1 MTGTGIRGVGMH
13 PFGRHTELDLR
24 DIAARAINEALDD
37 AGIGPREVGAAFFAN
52 SYAGLLNGQES
63 IRGQT
68 VLQHAGI
75 HSIPITNVE
84 NACASGSTALW
95 MAIRSVA
102 FGDARYA
109 IAVGAEK
116 MVVGD
121 LGRVLSALQNSS
133 DTAVTQGLGVQFV
146 SIYAMRLQDA
156 LDRGIITRGHLA
168 RVTVKNQHN
177 GSLNP
182 YAQYGAE
189 MTEREVLEARAIAGP
204 FTLPMVA
211 GISDGAAAVV
221 VANEGD
227 ETRVRILASALTS
240 GASEALDEAA
250 SVRAVR
256 TAYEQAG
263 VGPEDL
269 DVAEVHDAVSGSE
282 LLYYEQ
288 LGLCAAEDIGDFL
301 DSGASAL
308 GGSSP
313 VNPSGGLTARGHP
326 VGATG
331 LAQVA
336 ELTWQI
342 TGRAGGRQVESAS
355 IGLSQNSGGWLA
367 GDSAA
372 SAVHILG
379 AN

>member
-1 MTGTGIRGVGMH
+1 MTGIGILGVGMH
-13 PFGRHTELDLR
+13 PFGRHSDLDLR
-24 DIAARAINEALDD
+24 DIAARAINDALDD
-37 AGIGPREVGAAFFAN
+37 AGIGPKQVGAAFFAN

-68 VLQHAGI
+68 VLQHAGL

-84 NACASGSTALW
+84 NACASGSSALW

-109 IAVGAEK
+109 LAVGAEK
-116 MVVGD
+116 MSVGD
-121 LGRVLSALQNSS
+121 LGRTLSALQNSS
-133 DTAVTQGLGVQFV
+133 DTSVTQGLGVQFV

-156 LDRGIITRGHLA
+156 LNRGVLTTGHLA
-168 RVTVKNQHN
+168 RVTVKNQRN
-177 GSLNP
+177 GALNP
-182 YAQYGAE
+182 YAQFGSE
-189 MTEREVLEARAIAGP
+189 MTEKEVLEARSIAGP

-221 VANEGD
+221 VAKQGD
-227 ETRVRILASALTS
+227 NTQARVLASALTS
-240 GASEALDEAA
+240 GASDGLDAA
-250 SVRAVR
+250 ATVRAIR
-256 TAYEQAG
+256 SAYEQAG

-269 DVAEVHDAVSGSE
+269 DLAEVHDAVSGSE

-288 LGLCAAEDIGDFL
+288 LGLCDPDEIGDFL
-301 DSGASAL
+301 DSGATAI
-308 GGSSP
+308 GGEMP

-336 ELTWQI
+336 ELTWHL
-342 TGRAGGRQVESAS
+342 TGRAGARQVESARV
-355 IGLSQNSGGWLA
+355 GLSQNSGGWLA

-379 AN
+379 AA

>member
-1 MTGTGIRGVGMH
+1 
-13 PFGRHTELDLR
+13 
-24 DIAARAINEALDD
+24 
-37 AGIGPREVGAAFFAN
+37 
-52 SYAGLLNGQES
+52 
-63 IRGQT
+63 
-68 VLQHAGI
+68 
-75 HSIPITNVE
+75 
-84 NACASGSTALW
+84 